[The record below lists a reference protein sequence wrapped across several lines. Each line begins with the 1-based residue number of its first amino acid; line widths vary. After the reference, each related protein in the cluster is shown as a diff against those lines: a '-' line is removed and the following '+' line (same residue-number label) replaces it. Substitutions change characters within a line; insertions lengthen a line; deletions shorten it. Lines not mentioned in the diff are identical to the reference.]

1 MRMTQTFAL
10 AILAGLCLLTQPGAA
25 QTTAAAPSKVN
36 FTYKPAANADLTS
49 NRVGAGVRGPDGTVL
64 SIIAPDH
71 AGTTLSD
78 QPRLYWF
85 ISKQTELP
93 VEIMLMEDG
102 KDDPMYEF
110 SSKGAAAGFQCL
122 DLAKQGVKLDLNK
135 RYQLIVK
142 VVDAKNHKNDVIA
155 SGYVKRVKPSDALV
169 NAKAQGKEKTELL
182 LTSGIWYDGIAELMQ
197 LIETHKDDAELA
209 AVRDSLLKQVGLGDL
224 VSKPRAS
231 M

>member
-1 MRMTQTFAL
+1 MTQTIAL
-10 AILAGLCLLTQPGAA
+10 AILAGLCLLAQPGAA
-25 QTTAAAPSKVN
+25 QTTAAAPFKGGLN
-36 FTYKPAANADLTS
+36 YKPAANADLTS
-49 NRVGAGVRGPDGTVL
+49 NRVGAGVRGPDGTML

-85 ISKQTELP
+85 ISRQTDLP

-102 KDDPMYEF
+102 KDDPAYEF
-110 SSKGAAAGFQCL
+110 ATKGAAAGFQCL
-122 DLAKQGVKLDLNK
+122 DLGKQNVKLDLNK

-142 VVDAKNHKNDVIA
+142 VVDARNHKNDLIA
-155 SGYVKRVKPSDALV
+155 SGYVKRVKPSDALA
-169 NAKAQGKEKTELL
+169 NARAQGKEKTELL

-209 AVRDSLLKQVGLGDL
+209 AARDSLLAQVGLGDL
-224 VSKPRAS
+224 VARPRAS